1 MLKSHIAALCRGEHL
16 SEEQSQEAM
25 ADIMAGRGTDAQI
38 AGFLVALRLN
48 GETVPEITGCVKA
61 MREAAEGIDVG
72 DLPVVDTCGT
82 GGDETNTFNI
92 STAAALVAAGAGVP
106 VAKHGNRSVSSSSGS
121 ADVLEKLGVNI
132 EAPPETVER
141 CVKDV
146 GIGFLFAPLLHR
158 AMKHA
163 VGPRRELGVR
173 TVFNLLGP
181 LTNPAGARR
190 QVLGVYSEE
199 LTSKLAGVLH
209 RLGTRRAMVVNS
221 RDGMDE
227 LSTCDATA
235 VAEVGPDGVSE
246 WVLEPEDVGIERSEQ
261 SELVSEGPDDSARI
275 IRGILEGKH
284 GPPRDIVVLNAGA
297 AIYVGG
303 KADNLQEGVVA
314 AREAIDSGGA
324 LDVLEELRSA
334 SHRVAD

>member
-1 MLKSHIAALCRGEHL
+1 MLKEQIEELCHGRHL
-16 SEEQSQEAM
+16 SEGQSREAM
-25 ADIMAGRGTDAQI
+25 ADIMAGRATDAQI

-48 GETVPEITGCVKA
+48 GENVDEITGCVRA

-72 DLPVVDTCGT
+72 GLPVVDTCGT
-82 GGDETNTFNI
+82 GGDDKSTFNI
-92 STAAALVAAGAGVP
+92 STAAAIVTAGAGVP

-141 CVKDV
+141 CVQEV
-146 GIGFLFAPLLHR
+146 GLGFLFAPLLHR

-163 VGPRRELGVR
+163 IGPRRELGVR

-199 LTSKLAGVLH
+199 LTSLMAGVLH
-209 RLGTRRAMVVNS
+209 RLGTKRALVVNS

-227 LSTCDATA
+227 LSTCDKTA
-235 VAEVGPDGVSE
+235 VAEVGPKGVSE
-246 WVLEPEDVGIERSEQ
+246 WVLEPRDLGLERSDV
-261 SELVSEGPDDSARI
+261 SELIADGPDDSARI
-275 IRGILEGKH
+275 IRDILDGKP
-284 GPPRDIVVLNAGA
+284 GAPRDIVALNAGG
-297 AIYVGG
+297 AIYAGG
-303 KADNLQEGVVA
+303 KAESLQEGLEA
-314 AREAIDSGGA
+314 ARESIDSGDA
-324 LDVLEELRSA
+324 REVLDRLRTLSHETEE
-334 SHRVAD
+334 